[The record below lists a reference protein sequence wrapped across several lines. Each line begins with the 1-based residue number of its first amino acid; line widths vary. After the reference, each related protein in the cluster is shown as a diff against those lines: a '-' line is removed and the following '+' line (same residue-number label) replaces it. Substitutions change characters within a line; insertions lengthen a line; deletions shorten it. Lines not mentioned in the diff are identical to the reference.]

1 MARQAALPVGFL
13 AVICGLVCSAPC
25 GAQFPEVPTRCWGP
39 PPGQKL
45 IVTWRKVFIKDVNFD
60 GPIHVPRSDIEQII
74 QEANQSGL
82 DARDRQWVA
91 AFTNV
96 ALRGAW
102 QDRGYFRVEFTS
114 EARSLGGNSSEE
126 RFQIDAHVSE
136 GLQYHLGD
144 IRFVDG
150 TAIPDAELQRVIPLR
165 GGELFNVGLVR
176 KGIEALTK
184 LYGSHGYIDFTAVP
198 DTEIDDN
205 LQRISLVLHLDE
217 QKQYRVGKVEI
228 TGLDPKLEARLR
240 AFVRPG
246 EIYNAGAVDDFYEQ
260 NRSALPPRVTTADMQ
275 AWRNVDTGFVD
286 LAFDFRACQQ
296 Q

>member
-1 MARQAALPVGFL
+1 M
-13 AVICGLVCSAPC
+13 
-25 GAQFPEVPTRCWGP
+25 
-39 PPGQKL
+39 
-45 IVTWRKVFIKDVNFD
+45 
-60 GPIHVPRSDIEQII
+60 
-74 QEANQSGL
+74 

-205 LQRISLVLHLDE
+205 L
-217 QKQYRVGKVEI
+217 
-228 TGLDPKLEARLR
+228 
-240 AFVRPG
+240 
-246 EIYNAGAVDDFYEQ
+246 AGAVDDFYEQ

>member
-1 MARQAALPVGFL
+1 V
-13 AVICGLVCSAPC
+13 
-25 GAQFPEVPTRCWGP
+25 EVTAE
-39 PPGQKL
+39 
-45 IVTWRKVFIKDVNFD
+45 V
-60 GPIHVPRSDIEQII
+60 H
-74 QEANQSGL
+74 
-82 DARDRQWVA
+82 
-91 AFTNV
+91 
-96 ALRGAW
+96 
-102 QDRGYFRVEFTS
+102 
-114 EARSLGGNSSEE
+114 SLGGNSNEE
-126 RFQIDAHVSE
+126 RVQVTAHVNE
-136 GLQYHLGD
+136 GLRSHLRD
-144 IRFVDG
+144 IRFVNG
-150 TAIPDAELQRVIPLR
+150 TAIPDAELRAVIPMR
-165 GGELFNVGLVR
+165 EGGLFNVSLVR
-176 KGIEALTK
+176 SVIEALIK

-286 LAFDFRACQQ
+286 LAFDFPIRHPRRDHCQTASSTPAPS
-296 Q
+296 